1 MTKSFVIFT
10 EEILIGKLHFL
21 CSDVYNSSYSK
32 MDVTLNLLQSA
43 LPRVNSLCV
52 GFHKKNQ
59 LIDLVWDLSLKQKVI
74 CLWIRFS
81 LRGILNIFYIIF
93 YILLIT
99 YFSTRLC
106 SFGHSLTTCK
116 HSVAGAGLPWP
127 VHVGVMLRV
136 LAFLCRSLVLVL
148 ICASC
153 F

>member
-1 MTKSFVIFT
+1 MWPHPLSHLLKKSLWKT
-10 EEILIGKLHFL
+10 FL
-21 CSDVYNSSYSK
+21 CCDVYNSSYSK
-32 MDVTLNLLQSA
+32 MDVTLNLLQSTCHVSTQYVLA
-43 LPRVNSLCV
+43 
-52 GFHKKNQ
+52 FTKKNQ
-59 LIDLVWDLSLKQKVI
+59 LIDLVWDLSLKRKVI

-106 SFGHSLTTCK
+106 SFGHFLTTCK
-116 HSVAGAGLPWP
+116 HSVAGAGLPWA
-127 VHVGVMLRV
+127 VHVGVMLRGLV
-136 LAFLCRSLVLVL
+136 FFWRSLVLVL